1 MRKLLGVIDKFII
14 LIVEAKIKSLWR
26 LFGSVYIYIQTHD
39 IVHFKYVQ
47 FIIYLWVI
55 PQSCGEKNE
64 WEGRKKK

>member
-47 FIIYLWVI
+47 FIIYL
-55 PQSCGEKNE
+55 
-64 WEGRKKK
+64 